1 MANPMHQFQVHKIG
15 PKIEISGIDLSF
27 TNASL
32 FMLFSG
38 ITITLILFLG
48 TREKKLIPGKMQLMS
63 EMLYSFISKMI
74 SDTAGKKAKPY
85 FPFIFSLFIY
95 SYKPHHSYFN
105 IRTIYFRRSNNF
117 GFYHAWF

>member
-38 ITITLILFLG
+38 ITITLIWG
-48 TREKKLIPGKMQLMS
+48 RRRPPPPPPIYT
-63 EMLYSFISKMI
+63 
-74 SDTAGKKAKPY
+74 DTQ
-85 FPFIFSLFIY
+85 
-95 SYKPHHSYFN
+95 
-105 IRTIYFRRSNNF
+105 TFRRILECKAVWRKPNGYLVAQVPVMVF
-117 GFYHAWF
+117 HFLF